1 MWIKRQLNVQCV
13 SREELQ
19 VIRMHQYVL
28 RVSLVLTTHYG
39 MNAADVIESKG
50 FYIPCIDTRK
60 VQLTFRLQAGPVIK
74 GAEITR
80 NGV

>member
-60 VQLTFRLQAGPVIK
+60 VQLTFRLRRGRVIK
-74 GAEITR
+74 GVEITR